1 MRPRQL
7 LSLLAATAVLVP
19 VPPQASAQ
27 TPVGTAFTYQG
38 RLTDGGSPANGQYD
52 LQFTLYDAEIDGNTV
67 GNPVGVED
75 QQVTSGLFTM
85 RLDFGAGVFTGDA
98 RWLQIAVRPGNSS
111 DPHTPLSPRQA
122 LTPTPYALQTRG
134 IFVDDAGHVG
144 IGENNPAA
152 PLEIAVDGPGGLAV
166 ELRQRAAD
174 QEVHI
179 NLENNSGFWHIS
191 GPRSFEP
198 FHQLGFFWNDNI
210 TFHHVMSLQA
220 NGNVGIGTDSPDS
233 PLTVAG
239 AIESTTGG
247 FKFPD
252 GSVQS
257 TAAGSGLW
265 TPSGSNI
272 FYTAGSVGIGTMGDS
287 LTISDTLVPKGERL
301 DPARGRFPCATDPA
315 TGKIYCFGG
324 WDGAGLIGDIVE
336 YDPRSDT
343 LRDTGAS
350 LPWGLAEFQC
360 AADPA
365 TRKIY
370 CFGGFDGNGYRDEIL
385 AYDPAY
391 PEQDAVDTGARLPL
405 ERENA
410 ACAFSPA
417 TGKIYCFGG
426 DTEPILNE
434 ILAYDPAYP
443 EQDAVDTGAKLPTGG
458 RESMA
463 CAADPATGKIYC
475 FGGDND
481 DGDTVFDEILE
492 YDPAYPEQD
501 ALVVAHLPEARTSM
515 GAAMIPGIGKIYCFG
530 GVNLTTAFHEILE
543 YDPDNPTQDAV
554 VMTARLPSDRFNLAS
569 AAVAETGKI
578 YSFGGQEGTAP
589 VNEILEYTPPS
600 HILLQVGEPGDGTAA
615 IANSWAVFSSRE
627 FKRDIA
633 ALEPP
638 EYQDILAKLTATEVV
653 RYRYAYDKRRTQH
666 LGVIA
671 EESPAEILSPGGKAV
686 SLADYTTFL
695 MAAVKA
701 QQAVIEEKES
711 QIADLQT
718 QMAETQRRL
727 ASLES
732 LVNSLE
738 QRQIGGAR

>member
-1 MRPRQL
+1 MKTGL
-7 LSLLAATAVLVP
+7 FLSVLMVTVLLAAP
-19 VPPQASAQ
+19 VGLYAQ
-27 TPVGTAFTYQG
+27 TPMGTAFTYQG
-38 RLTDGGSPANGQYD
+38 RLTDGGGPANEDYD
-52 LQFTLYDAEIDGNTV
+52 IRFSLYDALTDGNQV
-67 GNPVGVED
+67 GPTRTAFGVSVEN
-75 QQVTSGLFTM
+75 GLFSVS
-85 RLDFGAGVFTGDA
+85 LDFGTGYFQGDA
-98 RWLQIAVRPGNSS
+98 RWLAIEVAPAGSGS
-111 DPHTPLSPRQA
+111 YTLLSPRQNVRPA
-122 LTPTPYALQTRG
+122 PYALYAGQAG
-134 IFVDDAGHVG
+134 FVA
-144 IGENNPAA
+144 
-152 PLEIAVDGPGGLAV
+152 DG
-166 ELRQRAAD
+166 
-174 QEVHI
+174 
-179 NLENNSGFWHIS
+179 IS
-191 GPRSFEP
+191 GTGSANYVAQFTAAQTIGNSTI
-198 FHQLGFFWNDNI
+198 FDNG
-210 TFHHVMSLQA
+210 T
-220 NGNVGIGTDSPDS
+220 NVGIGTAAPAQRLSVNG
-233 PLTVAG
+233 L
-239 AIESTTGG
+239 IEAMSGG

-265 TPSGSNI
+265 TPSGTNI

-287 LTISDTLVPKGERL
+287 LAISDTLVAKGERL

-343 LRDTGAS
+343 LRNTGAS
-350 LPWGLAEFQC
+350 LPWGLAEFHC

-391 PEQDAVDTGARLPL
+391 PEQDAVDTGAKLPL

-434 ILAYDPAYP
+434 ILAYDPASP
-443 EQDAVDTGAKLPTGG
+443 EQDAVDTGARLPTGG

-481 DGDTVFDEILE
+481 DEDTVFDEILE
-492 YDPAYPEQD
+492 YDPAHPEQD

-554 VMTARLPSDRFNLAS
+554 VMTARLPSDRFSLAS

-600 HILLQVGEPGDGTAA
+600 DILLQVGEPGDGTGA
-615 IANSWAVFSSRE
+615 IANTWSVFSSRE

-633 ALEPP
+633 PLGVADYE
-638 EYQDILAKLTATEVV
+638 DVLAKLNATDVV
-653 RYRYAYDKRRTQH
+653 HYHYTHDARQTRH

-671 EESPAEILSPGGKAV
+671 EDAPNEILAPGGRAV
-686 SLADYTTFL
+686 SLADCAAFL

-701 QQAVIEEKES
+701 QQAVIEEKDS
-711 QIADLQT
+711 QLAVLTARLERIEALV
-718 QMAETQRRL
+718 AEL
-727 ASLES
+727 AKSEKA
-732 LVNSLE
+732 
-738 QRQIGGAR
+738 GAQ